1 MIRVKENS
9 GFTIIELLVGL
20 NLAFILITLL
30 VSFYLFSAKFASVT
44 SKNMDSKEVLLSS
57 AGKFQELIKKRESFI
72 LKRGTEQE
80 ILFIFTPRDTVLLS
94 QNSFR
99 VSDFCPENKIENFS
113 LSVSMS
119 DGKELALSG
128 STASGKEIPEE
139 GYTSK
144 EINSFRLNVTIKAHE
159 HTFSIIVNRTSE
171 NSFKDI
177 EK

>member
-9 GFTIIELLVGL
+9 GFTIIELLIGL

-30 VSFYLFSAKFASVT
+30 VSSYLFSAKFAFVT
-44 SKNMDSKEVLLSS
+44 SMNMDSKEVLLSS
-57 AGKFQELIKKRESFI
+57 AGKFQEFIKKREGFI

-99 VSDFCPENKIENFS
+99 VSDFCPVNKIDGFS
-113 LSVSMS
+113 LRIFLT
-119 DGKELALSG
+119 DGKELLLSG
-128 STASGKEIPEE
+128 SSAIKEEIPEE

-144 EINSFRLNVTIKAHE
+144 DIDSVMLNITMNRHDYI
-159 HTFSIIVNRTSE
+159 FQIVVSRTSE